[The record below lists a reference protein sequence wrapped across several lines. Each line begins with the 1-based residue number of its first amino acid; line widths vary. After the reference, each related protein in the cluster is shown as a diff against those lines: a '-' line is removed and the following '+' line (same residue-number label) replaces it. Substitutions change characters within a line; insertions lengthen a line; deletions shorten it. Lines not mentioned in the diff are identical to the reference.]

1 MLREARE
8 QSGLS
13 LGELARRVGSAPE
26 YISEIERGLRHPSR
40 DLLERLA
47 HVLGAP
53 KLPEE
58 YLTREDV
65 RDVRGEPTIVVAVK
79 RLMRKWGIG

>member
-13 LGELARRVGSAPE
+13 LAELSRRVGVTPE
-26 YISEIERGLRHPSR
+26 HLSEVERGLKYPAR
-40 DLLERLA
+40 DLVERLA
-47 HVLGAP
+47 HVLGASG
-53 KLPEE
+53 LPEE

-65 RDVRGEPTIVVAVK
+65 RDVRSEPTIVVAIK
-79 RLMRKWGIG
+79 RLMRKWGLG